1 MLHYRWD
8 IKQEAMLL
16 IYNYERIELN
26 KTDTLPK
33 MVSVFYYHSGVFCLV
48 DGVQFNT
55 GSIFLYSCV
64 AQNGGSFREQ
74 FGESRIFHLELF
86 DRFFHPIND
95 GQGFSIHLLQKRMN
109 ILVKFIQQF
118 TPFLVHM
125 IEALK
130 FSTDFFQQIVKLLIA
145 HGKLLSCEIFSIPI
159 VQQNHPRPPS
169 TTAAGSPPTCHEG
182 KNPHLE

>member
-55 GSIFLYSCV
+55 GSVFIIFLRCSKW
-64 AQNGGSFREQ
+64 R
-74 FGESRIFHLELF
+74 
-86 DRFFHPIND
+86 
-95 GQGFSIHLLQKRMN
+95 
-109 ILVKFIQQF
+109 
-118 TPFLVHM
+118 
-125 IEALK
+125 
-130 FSTDFFQQIVKLLIA
+130 KL
-145 HGKLLSCEIFSIPI
+145 
-159 VQQNHPRPPS
+159 PR
-169 TTAAGSPPTCHEG
+169 AVW
-182 KNPHLE
+182 